1 LNQHDFNLQKRAKPV
16 FVPESTA
23 FRTWRA
29 AAKPALPPSIDIVSL
44 IAYVLRY
51 QDRQSYPCSII
62 PSTPAGAIRRHD
74 AIFVVFPLLEELSS
88 FTAWRSADEKT

>member
-1 LNQHDFNLQKRAKPV
+1 LNQPDFNLQKRAKPV

-29 AAKPALPPSIDIVSL
+29 AAKPALPRSIDIVSL

-51 QDRQSYPCSII
+51 QDKQSYPCSII
-62 PSTPAGAIRRHD
+62 PSTPAGAISKRRHD

-88 FTAWRSADEKT
+88 FTAWRSADE